1 MNISRERTEIEF
13 LNVRMSS
20 SKKNIHCAFIA
31 LSFLTFNS
39 AIFVKENWLDN
50 IRTNQKNY
58 GVAVSDVNHDGRPD
72 FIVAGYSGPN
82 FVFSY
87 DMATGKVTNIAQ
99 EGSNAYSA
107 LRDTPGNAIGNFILS
122 DY

>member
-1 MNISRERTEIEF
+1 M
-13 LNVRMSS
+13 
-20 SKKNIHCAFIA
+20 
-31 LSFLTFNS
+31 
-39 AIFVKENWLDN
+39 KENWLDN

-87 DMATGKVTNIAQ
+87 DMSTGKVTNIAQ

-107 LRDTPGNAIGNFILS
+107 LRDTLGNAIGNFTLL